1 MQENPSPITQDTLRR
16 PPRLSHYLTPRQA
29 IVTLALVAGVV
40 ACSAVVFLYYLTTLL
55 ESTPVTVIDGGEM
68 RTVDTYAETVGEL
81 LTQLDA
87 NPRQGDQISAD
98 ISAALAPDMVIEVQR
113 ARRITLDV
121 DGETRTLQTTLTN
134 PVTILA
140 AEGIRL
146 QPNDRVLLDGTQT
159 THDAL
164 ADWPVPVNQI
174 RIQRAVSVTV
184 QDGDAQVTVRTAG
197 ETVGDALH
205 AAGVQLYLADSVSPS
220 LDAPLT
226 DNMTITI
233 GRSQPATI
241 EIDGERLETRT
252 RGETVGDLLAETGI
266 ALTGLD
272 YTIPNES
279 APVRP
284 GMTVRVM
291 RVTEEVIS
299 QTTTIPHSSQNNAD
313 PTLELDQIRLVQ
325 SGQDGLQRTDVR
337 VRYEN
342 GVEVSREELEP
353 VIVQQPQDRIV
364 TYGTGVVL
372 RPIETEQG
380 TRQYWRKVRVYAT
393 SYHPAAL
400 GGDDITATG
409 QRLTKGIVG
418 IDPDLFPYGTELYI
432 PGYGIGVAADTG
444 PDRGFSRWIDLGY
457 DDENY
462 EPWSQYVDVYVL
474 APVPDNIQYVI
485 PE

>member
-1 MQENPSPITQDTLRR
+1 MQQQSSPTTQDTLSR
-16 PPRLSHYLTPRQA
+16 PPRISHYLTSRQA
-29 IVTLALVAGVV
+29 LLALALIAGIV
-40 ACSAVVFLYYLTTLL
+40 ACSAVTFLYYLTTLL

-68 RTVDTYAETVGEL
+68 RVVDTYAETVGEL
-81 LTQLDA
+81 LAQMDA
-87 NPRQGDQISAD
+87 SPQDGDQLSASV
-98 ISAALAPDMVIEVQR
+98 SATLAPNMVIEVQR
-113 ARRITLDV
+113 ARRVTLSI

-134 PVTILA
+134 PAAILT
-140 AEGIRL
+140 AEGVRL
-146 QPNDRVLLDGTQT
+146 QSNDRVLLDGTQA

-164 ADWPVPVNQI
+164 ANWAVPVNQI
-174 RIQRAVSVTV
+174 RIQRAMSVTI
-184 QDGDAQVTVRTAG
+184 QEADTQVTTRTAG

-205 AAGVQLYLADSVSPS
+205 AAGTQLYLADSVSPP

-226 DNMTITI
+226 NNMTITI
-233 GRSQPATI
+233 DRSQPATVVV
-241 EIDGERLETRT
+241 DGEQLETRT
-252 RGETVGDLLAETGI
+252 RGETVGELLAEAGV

-299 QTTTIPHSSQNNAD
+299 ETTTIPHSSQNNAD

-325 SGQDGLQRTDVR
+325 SGQDGIQRTDVR

-353 VIVQQPQDRIV
+353 VIVQQSQDRIV

-372 RPIETEQG
+372 RPVETEQG

-400 GGDDITATG
+400 GGDNITATG

-457 DDENY
+457 DDENF